1 MKRYSRSNMK
11 KSKLQNTYCLILV
24 FALKMLVGAR
34 KICEG
39 IQVELFIL
47 FKCQGLE
54 LWGKFT
60 FPIDYGVDAF
70 CTLYI
75 SVMFEFSFIRN
86 MYYLRCNQKNKK
98 CKKMKLKKMSPKS
111 IFVKKEVREKYY
123 LVI

>member
-39 IQVELFIL
+39 IQSELFIL
-47 FKCQGLE
+47 FKCQGLQ

-60 FPIDYGVDAF
+60 FPRDYGVDVF

-75 SVMFEFSFIRN
+75 SAMFEFSFIRN

-98 CKKMKLKKMSPKS
+98 CKKMKLKKCLLKVSLL
-111 IFVKKEVREKYY
+111 KKRSEKNTMW
-123 LVI
+123 